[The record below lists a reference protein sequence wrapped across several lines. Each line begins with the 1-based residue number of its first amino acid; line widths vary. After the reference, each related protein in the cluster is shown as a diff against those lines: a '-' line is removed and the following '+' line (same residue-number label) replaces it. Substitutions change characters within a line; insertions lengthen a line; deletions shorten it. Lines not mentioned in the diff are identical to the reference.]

1 MSGPGASST
10 SMQPRDE
17 DEAHEAQPQ
26 LLGGPRDGQVTL
38 QPRKRVESAR
48 KDGEEEEVD
57 DEELQ
62 ILKRGKGCNASAG
75 KRSSNA
81 MRSNSQDQAPI
92 GSKKKGQAKRKGVDK
107 EEGKKAQ
114 VAEDKGKE
122 ENKDD
127 DQNPF
132 GGDDA
137 GLKVIFKV
145 FVKVTKAATPR
156 RRLQVWFNLY
166 KG

>member
-127 DQNPF
+127 DQ
-132 GGDDA
+132 
-137 GLKVIFKV
+137 L
-145 FVKVTKAATPR
+145 TTR
-156 RRLQVWFNLY
+156 RRRAADTW
-166 KG
+166 